1 MTSSGCLE
9 WSATT
14 ESVRTLLAA
23 TEQQLAAQIEGV
35 DTKLRAE
42 LGSVAERAKKAHDE
56 AVHQRRL
63 SDGGDGGGGPLFAL
77 LARLRECIT
86 GDSAS
91 QPPLLPV
98 SVERSDGADASGDE
112 LVAVAVDDAYDG
124 AYVAQV
130 EDEDGLKR
138 KRALLG
144 LVLCLLCTAVVMLL
158 AAAGVLLALV
168 HAKNGE

>member
-1 MTSSGCLE
+1 MP
-9 WSATT
+9 
-14 ESVRTLLAA
+14 V
-23 TEQQLAAQIEGV
+23 V
-35 DTKLRAE
+35 K
-42 LGSVAERAKKAHDE
+42 
-56 AVHQRRL
+56 
-63 SDGGDGGGGPLFAL
+63 
-77 LARLRECIT
+77 
-86 GDSAS
+86 

-158 AAAGVLLALV
+158 AEAARPPPLQARHQVVLLVL
-168 HAKNGE
+168 